1 MMDSQPLLSS
11 LPGRPSRLQS
21 QQLGME
27 IWGSGL
33 QALIACLLSPPHTH
47 PFRGPQIFTGL
58 LLQKW
63 QPQGEGGRARE
74 DTFALWTSFCFR
86 ISKTPLLWAP
96 GPFGPVYAFACPGH
110 VGRPL

>member
-63 QPQGEGGRARE
+63 QPQGEGGRAQN
-74 DTFALWTSFCFR
+74 
-86 ISKTPLLWAP
+86 LLKEK
-96 GPFGPVYAFACPGH
+96 
-110 VGRPL
+110 RPRVNRSAQRGSQKPRV